1 MSKAT
6 VTKTPRLYM
15 RPRAAPLLTAALLA
29 TGFALAG
36 CTPSGE
42 TPAGHSSADRAE
54 GHSASSAGLPPGHAD
69 AGQKLATTK
78 NAETGQACVDCHG
91 TSGNA
96 PIDPTYPK
104 LGGQYHDYIAHSL
117 QMYRDGDRSGSPTT
131 DLMATQ
137 AKKLSD
143 QQIAD
148 VAAYFSS
155 QPTQLR
161 DLHGLE

>member
-1 MSKAT
+1 MSNPM
-6 VTKTPRLYM
+6 TKTTLRL
-15 RPRAAPLLTAALLA
+15 RLLPLAIAMLTAGL
-29 TGFALAG
+29 ALAG

-42 TPAGHSSADRAE
+42 TPAGHSSADRGE
-54 GHSASSAGLPPGHAD
+54 GHSESSAGLPPGHAD
-69 AGQKLATTK
+69 AGQKLVSTK

-91 TSGNA
+91 AAGNA

-117 QMYRDGDRSGSPTT
+117 QMYRDGDRGGTT
-131 DLMATQ
+131 TSDLMASQ
-137 AKKLSD
+137 AKKLTD

-148 VAAYFSS
+148 AAAYFGS
-155 QPTQLR
+155 QTTHLR

>member
-1 MSKAT
+1 M
-6 VTKTPRLYM
+6 TKTTPSLRFHPLAM
-15 RPRAAPLLTAALLA
+15 AMLAAGL
-29 TGFALAG
+29 ALAG

-54 GHSASSAGLPPGHAD
+54 GHSASSAGLPPGHAE

-91 TSGNA
+91 AAGNA

-117 QMYRDGDRSGSPTT
+117 QTYRDGDRSGTT
-131 DLMATQ
+131 TSDLMASQ
-137 AKKLSD
+137 AKKLTD

-148 VAAYFSS
+148 AAAYFGS
-155 QPTQLR
+155 QSTKLR